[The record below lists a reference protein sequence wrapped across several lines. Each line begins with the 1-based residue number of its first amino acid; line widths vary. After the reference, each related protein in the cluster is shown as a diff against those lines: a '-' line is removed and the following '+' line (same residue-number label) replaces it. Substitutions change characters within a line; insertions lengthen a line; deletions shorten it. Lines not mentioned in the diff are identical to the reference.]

1 MLTFSM
7 TIKEMYDHLCKD
19 KEKIE
24 YRENYFR
31 PKAIKEFR
39 KARKF
44 PAWVCYDYK
53 VPKTGNRYVIF
64 YYAANQ
70 TCIEKPTP
78 GLFAVIYSDN
88 VRFVVKWVAGGYKH
102 TPNSKI
108 ELVRQLHVFESHF
121 FQRYNQRV
129 LKDETLTSN
138 DIACLYFSRNP
149 IEKIMPIEI
158 NEEINRNIKK
168 YGEGG
173 DRGYKVKDGVCFT
186 RMNMEGVFHG
196 TEPHEDDI
204 VDAMIIL
211 YKTFVSES
219 MMHEGQI
226 VAVEKEYKEKEERAY
241 EEILKE
247 SKDGVLE
254 LQLEP

>member
-1 MLTFSM
+1 MLTSSM

-44 PAWVCYDYK
+44 PAWVCYDYE
-53 VPKTGNRYVIF
+53 VPKTSNRYVIF
-64 YYAANQ
+64 FYAANQ
-70 TCIEKPTP
+70 SNIEKPRTD
-78 GLFAVIYSDN
+78 LFAVTYSDN
-88 VRFVVKWVAGGYKH
+88 VRFVIKWVAGGYKH

-108 ELVRQLHVFESHF
+108 TFVRQLHVFESHF

-129 LKDETLTSN
+129 LKGESLTSK

-149 IEKIMPIEI
+149 IEEMMPIEI

-168 YGEGG
+168 YGEEGY
-173 DRGYKVKDGVCFT
+173 RGYKVRDGVCFT
-186 RMNMEGVFHG
+186 RMKMEGVFHG

-204 VDAMIIL
+204 IDAMIIL
-211 YKTFVSES
+211 YKTFVPES
-219 MMHEGQI
+219 IMHEGQI